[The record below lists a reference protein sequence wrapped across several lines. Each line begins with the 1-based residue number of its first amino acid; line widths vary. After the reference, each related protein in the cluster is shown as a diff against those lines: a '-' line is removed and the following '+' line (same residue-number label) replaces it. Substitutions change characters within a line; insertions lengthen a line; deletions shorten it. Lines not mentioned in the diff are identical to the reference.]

1 MPEEELYDLESDPHE
16 VDNLAGK
23 AEHRETLER
32 LRKVLDAWI
41 VETDDK
47 GTTPE
52 PPELI
57 RRKGVTRPSTPPSAG
72 SAPPAGATK

>member
-1 MPEEELYDLESDPHE
+1 MSDPHE

-47 GTTPE
+47 GRTPE
-52 PPELI
+52 PPDLI
-57 RRKGVTRPSTPPSAG
+57 RRKGVTRPSTPPNTG
-72 SAPPAGATK
+72 PAPPAGASR